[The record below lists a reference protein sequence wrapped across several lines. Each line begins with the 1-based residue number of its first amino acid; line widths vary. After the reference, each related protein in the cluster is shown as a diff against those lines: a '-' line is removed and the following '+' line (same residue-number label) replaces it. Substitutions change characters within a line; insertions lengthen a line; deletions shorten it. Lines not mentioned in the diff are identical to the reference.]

1 MRGDRSGRQYV
12 LAWVR
17 DRIDGRPRIPDVTT
31 TAPISPKPRRR
42 WLQFSLRTVMVIVLL
57 LALPLGWIGVLL
69 DRSREQE
76 RVLGHFR
83 KYEPVASFRYG
94 YVVTLGFSGNPYV
107 AGLRSVPIEGPN
119 DADMVHLKGFKKLE
133 CLSLGASD
141 VTDAGVRDIG
151 ELTALKVL
159 SLYDTR
165 ISDFGL
171 KHLKKLTNL
180 KVLNVGKTG
189 VTSDGVASLQ
199 KALPNCEIRR

>member
-1 MRGDRSGRQYV
+1 MTTE
-12 LAWVR
+12 
-17 DRIDGRPRIPDVTT
+17 PTT
-31 TAPISPKPRRR
+31 TPKPRRR
-42 WLQFSLRTVMVIVLL
+42 WLQFSLRTLMVVVLL
-57 LALPLGWIGVLL
+57 VALPLGWIGILL
-69 DRSREQE
+69 ERSREQE

-83 KYEPVASFRYG
+83 KYEPIASSRYG

-107 AGLRSVPIEGPN
+107 AGLRSVPIAGPN

-133 CLSLGASD
+133 CLSLGGSD
-141 VTDAGVRDIG
+141 VTDAGLRDIG
-151 ELTALKVL
+151 ELTSLKAL

-165 ISDFGL
+165 ISDSGL
-171 KHLKKLTNL
+171 NHLKKLTNL